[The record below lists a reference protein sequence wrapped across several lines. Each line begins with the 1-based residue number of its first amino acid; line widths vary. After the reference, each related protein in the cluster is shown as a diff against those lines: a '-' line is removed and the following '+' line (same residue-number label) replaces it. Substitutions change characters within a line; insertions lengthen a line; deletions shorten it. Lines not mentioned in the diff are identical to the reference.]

1 MHLFL
6 FILFV
11 SAIASLATY
20 LSSVA
25 VAIYALSFWHY
36 YIYWLAYLFRSVP
49 LAAFKRDAIM
59 MKCVSIAVLA
69 WAFLSGALDFLS
81 LSVVTLGFA
90 LNTYAAMKLGSDR
103 SYYGYE
109 VGGFPHQ
116 RITSFPYSMTAHPM
130 LIGNIVAFSGTM
142 INADFRDHWWPL
154 AVGHAAMN
162 VGLLIMETAI
172 KADSRFV
179 RFVRATS
186 VAARY
191 VIGIAVLALGAAIGY
206 AAGEPLHPAIGA
218 LVGLIASAYA
228 LALFSLYAIGERE
241 NMGHHTIADRNVT

>member
-1 MHLFL
+1 MHLL
-6 FILFV
+6 LFV
-11 SAIASLATY
+11 LFLSAIASVATY

-25 VAIYALSFWHY
+25 VAVYALSFWHY
-36 YIYWLAYLFRSVP
+36 YVYWLAYLFRAVP

-69 WAFLSGALDFLS
+69 WAFLSEALDFIS
-81 LSVVTLGFA
+81 LTVVTLGFA
-90 LNTYAAMKLGSDR
+90 LNTYAAIKLGSDR

-109 VGGFPHQ
+109 IGGLPHQ

-130 LIGNIVAFSGTM
+130 LIGNIVAFSGTL
-142 INADFRDHWWPL
+142 INADFREHWWPL

-162 VGLLIMETAI
+162 VGLLIMETTI
-172 KADSRFV
+172 SADSKFIRSL
-179 RFVRATS
+179 RATS

-206 AAGEPLHPAIGA
+206 AAGGPLHPAIGA
-218 LVGLIASAYA
+218 LVGLIGYAYA
-228 LALFSLYAIGERE
+228 LALFSLYSIGERE
-241 NMGHHTIADRNVT
+241 NAAHHTISDRNVT